1 MCYTNKINYP
11 KDYLFSIKELA
22 PIMPEMI
29 CQYFM
34 FIRAYGRENA
44 SDDIPTGAM
53 SATLL
58 GWKKKISWFMMNG
71 LVPWDDLHS
80 HGNPTRSSA
89 VNDLIT
95 TVKRKEARRQ
105 GKQSCADHPIE
116 FIQVLNSLHNQP
128 ASEFEKKYKYPTF
141 TRRCFISQP
150 VAMMLPTSSSLR

>member
-29 CQYFM
+29 YQYFM

-58 GWKKKISWFMMNG
+58 GVEEEDL
-71 LVPWDDLHS
+71 LVHDEQPCS
-80 HGNPTRSSA
+80 MGRP
-89 VNDLIT
+89 
-95 TVKRKEARRQ
+95 RKPHQFLCRE
-105 GKQSCADHPIE
+105 
-116 FIQVLNSLHNQP
+116 
-128 ASEFEKKYKYPTF
+128 
-141 TRRCFISQP
+141 
-150 VAMMLPTSSSLR
+150 